1 MMEQYEKLTHY
12 NKKPGW
18 KNRFGSLYRLYMSK
32 LYTNLLKDGK
42 TWIFN
47 ILMLLPIFAGPIVA
61 IVSDNISAE
70 NYMSLYSDI
79 MFLGYFGIIIPLF
92 TMYIASMM
100 FSDEMGDRSITYLTV
115 RPINRFELII
125 VKYLSYLSI
134 VPIFVILVT
143 FLNYIAFGVVGEF
156 TITTFNMFWY
166 YDMALW
172 FLLTAFVSS
181 AVYGALFMFIGLL
194 FKNPLWFGL
203 FFVFIWEFVL
213 ASFSQTLN
221 NLTIGYYIKSLIVF
235 DIYRDSRQSP
245 AIFFGNQAYQFD
257 FYFSPAKALTFS
269 VVLLVVVIISIT
281 LAWAVLQGD
290 KFIIPYKAGTRPG
303 GWKYYLKE
311 IRSYLITFS
320 ILFITLGAVFGPVNG
335 LKKNTTEIYQGDIFI
350 NNSIWWY
357 DIENPEPP
365 DLDQM
370 GWGHVVAYSLSKGD
384 EINVTYFIEEVN
396 GVTSYLL
403 KGVICTEDVYNT
415 FYRATQQRWLE
426 YGEDMYLL
434 YLPSYYDSLID
445 DYQEL
450 AAGFVNNA
458 SDSVTFNPS
467 SSNSLS
473 FTAQEKGN
481 YYLVIL
487 PQWFNLGLYEEVFF
501 GRNTQI
507 LIQGQVFRRTGYSFG
522 FILLGLGLASL
533 GFASYS
539 LATYDSAIEIQRY
552 NEQIAKYNENKAKQI
567 EIIAEK
573 NNEK

>member
-1 MMEQYEKLTHY
+1 MREQYEKLTQY
-12 NKKPGW
+12 EKRPGW

-32 LYTNLLKDGK
+32 LYVRLLKDGK

-47 ILMLLPIFAGPIVA
+47 ILMILPIFAGPIVA
-61 IVSDNISAE
+61 IVSDNISAD

-100 FSDEMGDRSITYLTV
+100 FSDEMSDRSITYLTV
-115 RPINRFELII
+115 RPINRFELIF

-134 VPIFVILVT
+134 VPIFVILIT

-156 TITTFNMFWY
+156 TIPTFNMFWY

-172 FLLTAFVSS
+172 FLLIAFVSS

-235 DIYRDSRQSP
+235 DIYRDSRDSP
-245 AIFFGNQAYQFD
+245 ALFFGNQAYQFK
-257 FYFSPAKALTFS
+257 FYFTPTTAISFS
-269 VVLLVVVIISIT
+269 IVLLVVIILSIT
-281 LAWAVLQGD
+281 LAWAILQGD
-290 KFIIPYKAGTRPG
+290 KFRIPYKAGTRPG

-311 IRSYLITFS
+311 VRSYLITFS

-335 LKKNTTEIYQGDIFI
+335 MKKDTSTIYT
-350 NNSIWWY
+350 NNFYISSSIRWY
-357 DIENPEPP
+357 DNDNPQPP

-370 GWGHVVAYSLSKGD
+370 GWGHVVAYPLAKGD
-384 EINVTYFIEEVN
+384 TINVTYSIDSVG

-403 KGVICTEDVYNT
+403 KGVICKEEDYNT
-415 FYRATQQRWLE
+415 FYQATQQRWLE
-426 YGEDMYLL
+426 YGEDMYNL
-434 YLPSYYDSLID
+434 YMPSYYDSLID
-445 DYQEL
+445 DYIVL
-450 AAGFVNNA
+450 ATSFVN
-458 SDSVTFNPS
+458 DTEESVTFNEGT
-467 SSNSLS
+467 SNSFS
-473 FTAQEKGN
+473 FTTEEKGN
-481 YYLVIL
+481 FYLVAL
-487 PQWFNLGLYEEVFF
+487 PQWFNFVLYDDVFY
-501 GRNTQI
+501 GSGSSI
-507 LIQGQVFRRTGYSFG
+507 WVQGETFRRTSYSFG
-522 FILLGLGLASL
+522 YVLLGLGIFSL
-533 GFASYS
+533 GFSIYS

-552 NEQIAKYNENKAKQI
+552 EEQVANYERKNANQEIASTKEI
-567 EIIAEK
+567 EE
-573 NNEK
+573 

>member
-1 MMEQYEKLTHY
+1 MKEQYEKLTLY
-12 NKKPGW
+12 EKKPGW

-32 LYTNLLKDGK
+32 LYTRLLKDGK

-61 IVSDNISAE
+61 IVSENITADE
-70 NYMSLYSDI
+70 YMSLYSDI
-79 MFLGYFGIIIPLF
+79 MFMGYFGIIIPLF

-115 RPINRFELII
+115 RPIKRFELII

-156 TITTFNMFWY
+156 TISTFNMFWY

-172 FLLTAFVSS
+172 FLLTAFISS

-221 NLTIGYYIKSLIVF
+221 SLTIGYYIKSLIVF
-235 DIYRDSRQSP
+235 DIYRDSRDSP
-245 AIFFGNQAYQFD
+245 ALFFGNQAYQFK
-257 FYFSPAKALTFS
+257 FYFSHAKALTFS
-269 VVLLVVVIISIT
+269 IVLLVVIIISIT

-290 KFIIPYKAGTRPG
+290 KFRIPYKAGTRPG

-335 LKKNTTEIYQGDIFI
+335 IKKDSTEIYIDDIYISNQF
-350 NNSIWWY
+350 WWY
-357 DIENPEPP
+357 DYENPEPP

-370 GWGHVVAYSLSKGD
+370 GWGHVVPYSLSNGD
-384 EINVTYFIEEVN
+384 EINVTFTIEDVS
-396 GVTSYLL
+396 GVTSYLM
-403 KGVICTEDVYNT
+403 KGVICTEEVYDT
-415 FYRATQQRWLE
+415 FYQATQQRWLE
-426 YGEDMYLL
+426 YAEEMYLL
-434 YLPSYYDSLID
+434 YLPTYYDDLIT
-445 DYQEL
+445 DYQNL
-450 AAGFVNNA
+450 VLDFV
-458 SDSVTFNPS
+458 
-467 SSNSLS
+467 SNSLEDVSFNVVSPNS
-473 FTAQEKGN
+473 FTYTAEEKGN

-487 PQWFNLGLYEEVFF
+487 PQQLNFGLYDEVFF
-501 GRNTQI
+501 GRNTRF
-507 LIQGQVFRRTGYSFG
+507 LIQGEVFRRTGYSFG
-522 FILLGLGLASL
+522 FVLLGVGLISL

-539 LATYDSAIEIQRY
+539 IATYDSAIEIQRY
-552 NEQIAKYNENKAKQI
+552 NEQVAKYNGTIIEQEKLNKKEKEKQ
-567 EIIAEK
+567 
-573 NNEK
+573 

>member
-1 MMEQYEKLTHY
+1 MKEIYEKLTQY
-12 NKKPGW
+12 EKRPGW

-32 LYTNLLKDGK
+32 LYTRLLKDGK

-47 ILMLLPIFAGPIVA
+47 VLMLLPIFAGPIVA
-61 IVSDNISAE
+61 IVSDNITAD

-79 MFLGYFGIIIPLF
+79 MFMGYFGIIIPLF

-115 RPINRFELII
+115 RPIKRFELII

-156 TITTFNMFWY
+156 TIPTYNMFWY

-172 FLLTAFVSS
+172 FLLTAFISS

-221 NLTIGYYIKSLIVF
+221 KLTVGYYIKSLIVF
-235 DIYRDSRQSP
+235 DIYRDSRDSP
-245 AIFFGNQAYQFD
+245 AIFFGNQAYEFD
-257 FYFSPAKALTFS
+257 FYFSPAKALSFS
-269 VVLLVVVIISIT
+269 IVLLVVIIISIT

-290 KFIIPYKAGTRPG
+290 KFRIPYKAGTRPG

-335 LKKNTTEIYQGDIFI
+335 IKKDSTEIYNGDIFI
-350 NNSIWWY
+350 SNNYWWY
-357 DIENPEPP
+357 DNINPEPP

-370 GWGHVVAYSLSKGD
+370 GWGHVEPYTLTKGD
-384 EINVTYFIEEVN
+384 DVNITYSIQEVS

-403 KGVICTEDVYNT
+403 KGVICTEEAYDS

-426 YGEDMYLL
+426 YAVAMDLL
-434 YLPSYYDSLID
+434 YLTSYYNDLIY
-445 DYQEL
+445 DYQVL
-450 AAGFVNNA
+450 AASFVNNA
-458 SDSVTFNPS
+458 TENVTFNAAT
-467 SSNSLS
+467 SNSIT
-473 FTAQEKGN
+473 FTAEEKGN
-481 YYLVIL
+481 YYLVVL
-487 PQWFNLGLYEEVFF
+487 PQWFNFGLYDEVFI
-501 GRNTQI
+501 GRNTHI
-507 LIQGQVFRRTGYSFG
+507 FVQGEVFRRTGYSFG
-522 FILLGLGLASL
+522 YVLLGVGLISL

-552 NEQIAKYNENKAKQI
+552 NEQVAKYNGNNTKQGKLDAD
-567 EIIAEK
+567 ESKEQ
-573 NNEK
+573 